1 MNKPIVDFK
10 IIKTLVLNN
19 KKLFA
24 ATSCASFVVALVIA
38 FSIPKE
44 YTSTVVL
51 APEASEGGLS
61 GNLGSL
67 ASMVGAKLGNMSNS
81 DAVYPQIYPEICA
94 SDDFI
99 IPLWSLKVQSQDGSL
114 STTLYDYVLKHR
126 KTAWWNK
133 IKQLMLLPFAP
144 KSQAGAPI
152 KQTKKTEAIQ
162 LTQEQENATNAIKG
176 MLKCVVDKKTDM
188 ITITTKAQDPLIA
201 ATVADYVQRALQTYI
216 IKYRTTKARNDLSY
230 TEKLYSEAKVDYDKS
245 RQRYGS
251 YSDAN
256 TDIILQS
263 YKLKQTDLEN
273 EMQLK
278 YNIYSQL
285 AQQLQLARAKVQE
298 RTPAF
303 TIIQSAVVPLKK
315 ASPRRGLI
323 VGIILL
329 LNFLGTLQ
337 WTYLKNKG
345 AFKKQE
351 DTPNPATEQE
361 V

>member
-1 MNKPIVDFK
+1 M
-10 IIKTLVLNN
+10 
-19 KKLFA
+19 
-24 ATSCASFVVALVIA
+24 
-38 FSIPKE
+38 
-44 YTSTVVL
+44 
-51 APEASEGGLS
+51 
-61 GNLGSL
+61 
-67 ASMVGAKLGNMSNS
+67 
-81 DAVYPQIYPEICA
+81 
-94 SDDFI
+94 
-99 IPLWSLKVQSQDGSL
+99 
-114 STTLYDYVLKHR
+114 
-126 KTAWWNK
+126 
-133 IKQLMLLPFAP
+133 
-144 KSQAGAPI
+144 
-152 KQTKKTEAIQ
+152 
-162 LTQEQENATNAIKG
+162 
-176 MLKCVVDKKTDM
+176 
-188 ITITTKAQDPLIA
+188 
-201 ATVADYVQRALQTYI
+201 
-216 IKYRTTKARNDLSY
+216 
-230 TEKLYSEAKVDYDKS
+230 
-245 RQRYGS
+245 
-251 YSDAN
+251 
-256 TDIILQS
+256 QS

-351 DTPNPATEQE
+351 DTPNPAIGQE